1 MKRTRVCDLL
11 GIEYPIIQGGMLWL
25 ATAEL
30 AAAVSNTGALGTISP
45 HAGMERNGDP
55 SKNLQFQIARVR
67 NLTKRPFAINIP
79 LDLEQSGI
87 LIDVILKEKVRIVV
101 TSAGSPEIYTEL
113 LRKEKVKILHVVSSV
128 KQAGRAEACKVDAVI
143 VEGVEAAGHLGFDEL
158 PLFSLIP
165 QVADAISVPVIAA
178 GGIVDARGVVAAFA
192 LGAEGVQLGTRF
204 VAVEEN
210 IANPNYKQAIIDA
223 KDKDTVITCRKLLPT
238 RSLKTEL
245 TRRLLELEAS
255 GASADAIRD
264 FLGTSRAR
272 KGQIEGDLVNG
283 EAYCGSSAGL
293 IKEILPAAAVIQRL
307 VDGFQKLLRKSLKL
321 LKWTKIISYKR

>member
-1 MKRTRVCDLL
+1 LL
-11 GIEYPIIQGGMLWL
+11 GIDYPIIQGGMLWL

-30 AAAVSNTGALGTISP
+30 AAAVSNAGGLGVISP
-45 HAGMERNGDP
+45 FAGMEKDGDP
-55 SKNLQFQIARVR
+55 LRNLRFQIAKVTDR
-67 NLTKRPFAINIP
+67 TEKPFGVNIP
-79 LDLEQSGI
+79 LYLRQSGI
-87 LIDVILKEKVRIVV
+87 LIDVVLKEKVRIVT
-101 TSAGSPEIYTEL
+101 TSGGDPGHFTEL
-113 LRKEKVKILHVVSSV
+113 LHQAGMKVLHVVSSV
-128 KQAGRAEACKVDAVI
+128 RQAQKAESCKVDALI
-143 VEGVEAAGHLGFDEL
+143 VEGVEAAAYVGFDEI

-165 QVADAISVPVIAA
+165 QVADGVSVPLIAA

-192 LGAEGVQLGTRF
+192 LGADGVQLGTRF

-210 IANPNYKQAIIDA
+210 IANQNYKQTIIEA
-223 KDKDTVITCRKLLPT
+223 KDTDTVITCRRLLPT

-245 TRRLLELEAS
+245 TRQLLELEAS

-283 EAYCGSSAGL
+283 EAYCGSSVGL

-307 VDGFQKLLRKSLKL
+307 VDGFQEIVK
-321 LKWTKIISYKR
+321 KIA

>member
-11 GIEYPIIQGGMLWL
+11 QVEYPIIQGGMLWL

-30 AAAVSNTGALGTISP
+30 AAAVSNAGGLGVISP
-45 HAGMERNGDP
+45 FAGMEKDGDSSENLKLQI
-55 SKNLQFQIARVR
+55 SKVR
-67 NLTKRPFAINIP
+67 GLTQKPFGVNIP
-79 LDLEQSGI
+79 LYLQQSGI
-87 LIDVILKEKVRIVV
+87 LIDVVLREGVHIAI
-101 TSAGSPEIYTEL
+101 TSGGDPGHFTEL
-113 LRKEKVKILHVVSSV
+113 LHQQGMRVLHVVSSV
-128 KQAGRAEACKVDAVI
+128 RQAQKAESCKVDALI
-143 VEGVEAAGHLGFDEL
+143 VEGVEAAAYVGFDEL

-165 QVADAISVPVIAA
+165 QVADVVSIPIIAA

-204 VAVEEN
+204 VAVAEN

-223 KDKDTVITCRKLLPT
+223 KDTDTVITCRKLLAT

-293 IKEILPAAAVIQRL
+293 IKEILPAATVIQGL
-307 VDGFQKLLRKSLKL
+307 VDGFQEILK
-321 LKWTKIISYKR
+321 KMA